1 MGLTLWCVIVSGIIY
16 ILWVCA
22 VSSLCIADVCFG
34 VDVSYYYKCQ
44 VGAGGLNYLREIF
57 FPRTCRAPFRMRG
70 GYCGRACKRR
80 GRRRDSVKVVP
91 TLKMKTPEVLCTICQ
106 EEIELNAKC
115 RKMPACKHIFH
126 VECIDTWIAI
136 RKHCPNCRSD
146 ITV

>member
-1 MGLTLWCVIVSGIIY
+1 MAVYTAVFEVIPH
-16 ILWVCA
+16 
-22 VSSLCIADVCFG
+22 
-34 VDVSYYYKCQ
+34 
-44 VGAGGLNYLREIF
+44 LREAYCPRACRTPLLQENF